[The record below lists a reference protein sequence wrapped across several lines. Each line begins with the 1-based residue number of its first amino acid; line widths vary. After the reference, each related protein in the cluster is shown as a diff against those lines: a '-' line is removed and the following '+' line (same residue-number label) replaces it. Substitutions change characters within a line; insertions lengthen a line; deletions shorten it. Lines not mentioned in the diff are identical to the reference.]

1 MPRIMNGTVDIGCY
15 EKPGNFNPDEIFVS
29 LDTETYRYDGVAK
42 EPVVTVMEGES
53 ELLKDQDFTVVY
65 EANIDVGTARVITTG
80 CGSYV
85 GCMTNFFSITPRI
98 LILQSADGDKT
109 YDGEPLTMHEVS
121 VGGDGFAEGEGAD
134 YNWTGTQTEAGVS
147 DNIFSYTLRE
157 GTKEN
162 NYAIETR
169 FGTLTV
175 EKGTQNIEFSE
186 ISAQIATNV
195 VTLEA
200 VASSGLGVEYAVEG
214 PAAES
219 GSVLTFTGSGTVT
232 VTASQGGD
240 ANWEAAES
248 VSVSFGVAKAVA
260 EVSLGGLSQLYDG
273 GPREVEVVTVPEGLS
288 VAVTYDGS
296 EEAPVE
302 AGEYAVV
309 AVVEDAVWEGRAEG
323 MLVVTGGDQSIEFP
337 AIGEQVATNT
347 VILGAVASSGLE
359 VAYSVEGLGVV
370 EGNVLSFTG
379 AGTVTVTASQEGN
392 ANWKAA
398 EPVSVSFEVVKAQAT
413 VTLGGLEQVYDGE
426 ARVVEAATVPEGL
439 NVAVTYDGVEE
450 APVGA
455 GSYAVAAVVEDEKW
469 EGSAEGTLVVAK
481 GSQSIVFD
489 EIGPQGVTNV
499 VALGAV
505 ASSGLA
511 VEYVVEG
518 PAVLGEGNVLTF
530 TGVGTVSVT
539 AKQEG
544 DGNWEAAEP
553 VVRVFEVSKGVAV
566 VTLSGLEQ
574 VYDGSARVVEAATVP
589 EGLEVAVRYEG
600 SEVAP
605 TNAGRYAVE
614 AVVVDES
621 WEGRAE
627 GVLVVAKG
635 SQVIEFAEIGSCGV
649 AERLDLAASAS
660 SGLGVTFAVLSG
672 PAILEGGSSLR
683 FAETGRVEVAAM
695 QFGDDNWLAAETA
708 RQAFDVVKSQ
718 AEVRLEGLEQVYD
731 GGARVVGAST
741 VPEGLAVRVT
751 YEGSEAAPTNAGRY
765 AVVAVVEDAKWE
777 GRAEGVLVVAKGRQ
791 AIEFPEIGAQVL
803 TNRVELGA
811 TASSG
816 LAVRYEVVEGPVAVD
831 GAVLSFS
838 GVGMVTVA
846 ASQDG
851 DDNWEAAEEVRR
863 VVEVSGALR
872 LAVECAHGTAE
883 PGVGEHEVMIGSE
896 VVARVEGSP
905 AAIGEGWRAVCTGW
919 RLAGNEPGAGEGL
932 EARFVMTNSAT
943 LTWVWET
950 QALVRAEGLAHG
962 TAEGGGWYAVG
973 STATLTAVPEEGHPF
988 TGWEGDFGTSRA
1000 NPWEVAV
1007 RGPGL
1012 SVATFF
1018 TTFYAREDG
1027 DDAADGL
1034 SRATAKREI
1043 AAALA
1048 LAAWGDEVLAGAGT
1062 YGAVSVP
1069 EGVSVFGEEGAETTT
1084 IRGGSGVRC
1093 VEAAEG
1099 AVVEGFELKGGN
1111 VEGNGGGALLAD
1123 GAELRRCILQGNQA
1137 GGLGGGAYGG
1147 VLENCLLSGNG
1158 AAGGGG
1164 AASAVLRHCTVVRS
1178 TGGGAKDCRTVNSV
1192 FWDNDGGD
1200 VEGGTTGWS
1209 LCNPAAAG
1217 QGNIEG
1223 DPRFAGE
1230 AGWRLAYESPC
1241 VNAAG
1246 ESGVAVDLAG
1256 APRPQPKVY
1265 GEAARADMGCYEYVP
1280 KARFVW
1286 TEGRGVPPYESWQ
1299 DAARDIQ
1306 SAIDI
1311 SGSGDRVVVEAG
1323 TYGAFSTSNAVVVMG
1338 LRGAGQTVIDA
1349 GGNERAVT
1357 MSGGGVL
1364 EGFTVR
1370 GGASEDCGGILADG
1384 GATVRDVVVEGCRA
1398 TGAEG
1403 CGGGVC
1409 LYGGSVAEN
1418 VTASGNQAAYG
1429 AGVWATATSGVVRC
1443 ELAGNVASAWGGGAW
1458 LGDESRM
1465 EGCAVEGNSAVR
1477 GGGVYGEDCEITD
1490 CTLTN
1495 NAATGAGGGAAA
1507 VRATFRNNV
1516 VRGNRAASGGGLWA
1530 QDTDGHDCLVAGN
1543 EAGRGAGVWAEGE
1556 GELWNFTVAD
1566 NGGTGAGVA
1575 AQGTTVLGNS
1585 IVWGNAG
1592 GNVDAAD
1599 GAEVRYSCSAP
1610 AAGGEGNFA
1619 EEPQFAGEG
1628 DYHLR
1633 AGSPCV
1639 DAGEV
1644 REWMA
1649 EAYDFDG
1656 QRRVEV
1662 EGEGRDSWVDIG
1674 VDEAAQDAVG
1684 APSGAGGSWT
1694 WRVVPDARLQLQ
1706 RTTGLTGAAVW
1717 EDTGEAFTATNGVW
1731 TLEEPFEG
1739 TGTRFY
1745 RLIWWK
1751 E

>member
-1 MPRIMNGTVDIGCY
+1 LTATLGC
-15 EKPGNFNPDEIFVS
+15 ELPDCIPAPIRWGYLF
-29 LDTETYRYDGVAK
+29 DGW
-42 EPVVTVMEGES
+42 
-53 ELLKDQDFTVVY
+53 
-65 EANIDVGTARVITTG
+65 TT
-80 CGSYV
+80 
-85 GCMTNFFSITPRI
+85 
-98 LILQSADGDKT
+98 ADG
-109 YDGEPLTMHEVS
+109 
-121 VGGDGFAEGEGAD
+121 AEYYGA
-134 YNWTGTQTEAGVS
+134 TGTKSISSYSIAEDITLYANWVLDESMIQT
-147 DNIFSYTLRE
+147 
-157 GTKEN
+157 
-162 NYAIETR
+162 
-169 FGTLTV
+169 
-175 EKGTQNIEFSE
+175 IEF
-186 ISAQIATNV
+186 
-195 VTLEA
+195 
-200 VASSGLGVEYAVEG
+200 
-214 PAAES
+214 
-219 GSVLTFTGSGTVT
+219 
-232 VTASQGGD
+232 
-240 ANWEAAES
+240 
-248 VSVSFGVAKAVA
+248 
-260 EVSLGGLSQLYDG
+260 
-273 GPREVEVVTVPEGLS
+273 
-288 VAVTYDGS
+288 
-296 EEAPVE
+296 
-302 AGEYAVV
+302 AG
-309 AVVEDAVWEGRAEG
+309 
-323 MLVVTGGDQSIEFP
+323 
-337 AIGEQVATNT
+337 IGEQVATNVLT
-347 VILGAVASSGLE
+347 LGAVASSGLE
-359 VAYSVEGLGVV
+359 VGYAVEGPAVLE
-370 EGNVLSFTG
+370 EGNVLRFMG
-379 AGTVTVTASQEGN
+379 AGTVTVTASQDGDE
-392 ANWKAA
+392 NWFAA
-398 EPVSVSFEVVKAQAT
+398 EPVSVSFEVVKAMAK
-413 VTLGGLEQVYDGE
+413 VTLGGLMQAYDGE
-426 ARVVEAATVPEGL
+426 SKTATVVTMPEGL
-439 NVAVTYDGVEE
+439 AVAVTYDGSGK
-450 APVGA
+450 APVAVGD
-455 GSYAVAAVVEDEKW
+455 YAVAVAVVDAIW
-469 EGSAEGTLVVAK
+469 EGSAEGVLTVTKGRATVTL
-481 GSQSIVFD
+481 D
-489 EIGPQGVTNV
+489 
-499 VALGAV
+499 
-505 ASSGLA
+505 GLA
-511 VEYVVEG
+511 
-518 PAVLGEGNVLTF
+518 
-530 TGVGTVSVT
+530 
-539 AKQEG
+539 QE
-544 DGNWEAAEP
+544 
-553 VVRVFEVSKGVAV
+553 
-566 VTLSGLEQ
+566 
-574 VYDGSARVVEAATVP
+574 YDGSARVVVASTVP
-589 EGLEVAVRYEG
+589 EGLAVRVTYEG
-600 SEVAP
+600 SETAP

-614 AVVVDES
+614 AVVVDEA

-627 GVLVVAKG
+627 GVLVVSKG

-649 AERLDLAASAS
+649 AERLDLVASAS

-672 PAILEGGSSLR
+672 PAILEGGASLR
-683 FAETGRVEVAAM
+683 FAVTGRVEVAAM

-751 YEGSEAAPTNAGRY
+751 YEGGEAAPTNAGRY

-791 AIEFPEIGAQVL
+791 VIEFPEIGAQVL

-816 LAVRYEVVEGPVAVD
+816 LAVRYEVVEGPGAVE
-831 GAVLSFS
+831 GTVLSFS

-872 LAVECAHGTAE
+872 LAVECAHGSAE

-919 RLAGNEPGAGEGL
+919 RLEGNEPEAGEGL
-932 EARFVMTNSAT
+932 EARFVLTNSAT

-973 STATLTAVPEEGHPF
+973 STATLRAVPDEGHPF

-1043 AAALA
+1043 SAALA
-1048 LAAWGDEVLAGAGT
+1048 LAAWGDEVVAGAGT

-1069 EGVSVFGEEGAETTT
+1069 EGVSVFGEEGVEATT
-1084 IRGGSGVRC
+1084 IRGGSGERC

-1099 AVVEGFELKGGN
+1099 AVVEGFSLTGGE
-1111 VEGNGGGALLAD
+1111 VEGNGGGALLAE

-1158 AAGGGG
+1158 AAAGGGG
-1164 AASAVLRHCTVVRS
+1164 AANAVLRHSTVVRS

-1384 GATVRDVVVEGCRA
+1384 GATVRDVVVEDCRA

-1429 AGVWATATSGVVRC
+1429 GGVWATATSGVVRC

-1477 GGGVYGEDCEITD
+1477 GGGVYGEDCEIAD

-1495 NAATGAGGGAAA
+1495 NAATGAGGGAAT

-1516 VRGNRAASGGGLWA
+1516 ARGNRAASGGGLWA

-1575 AQGTTVLGNS
+1575 AKGTTVLGNS

-1599 GAEVRYSCSAP
+1599 GAEVRYSCAAP
-1610 AAGGEGNFA
+1610 AAEGEGNFA
-1619 EEPQFAGEG
+1619 EEPQFVGEG

-1644 REWMA
+1644 REWMV

-1662 EGEGRDSWVDIG
+1662 EGEGRDSWVDVG

-1706 RTTGLTGAAVW
+1706 RTTGLTGAAAW
-1717 EDTGEAFTATNGVW
+1717 EDAGEAFTATNGVW
-1731 TLEEPFEG
+1731 TIEEPFEG

-1745 RLIWWK
+1745 RLIWRK